1 MQHQEEA
8 ITPVQEKSVDEIL
21 LREEPEV
28 REFTQDEMT
37 ETKRKLEW
45 SEHSFEK
52 AKESEEQE
60 KPKLKQLEKG
70 PTFSMDEREASEDEY
85 QPSFITEEPGVDR
98 GHQDE
103 YITESERQ
111 RREELFQSLEGTSI
125 RLRQEAGLQSSQE
138 SDLHSTQMILSNYL
152 NRKVKRPT

>member
-1 MQHQEEA
+1 M
-8 ITPVQEKSVDEIL
+8 DEIL

-60 KPKLKQLEKG
+60 KPKLK
-70 PTFSMDEREASEDEY
+70 
-85 QPSFITEEPGVDR
+85 
-98 GHQDE
+98 
-103 YITESERQ
+103 
-111 RREELFQSLEGTSI
+111 
-125 RLRQEAGLQSSQE
+125 
-138 SDLHSTQMILSNYL
+138 
-152 NRKVKRPT
+152 